1 MRLDDGAAI
10 VRISGN
16 VTCCVGFDFRR
27 EKFVIFLEFDKFA
40 FEFIKLVVWERVDL
54 GLIVDEERCLSC
66 FKKLQ
71 SSAYIRASTS
81 THRRSFEPIHP
92 FPPALPLFFVLLSW
106 GQHLSDLRQ
115 RPQHH
120 MDDSSVGYEELDTP
134 RKGNYTRFR
143 YSSTLSSATNHI
155 RNRQNH

>member
-1 MRLDDGAAI
+1 
-10 VRISGN
+10 
-16 VTCCVGFDFRR
+16 
-27 EKFVIFLEFDKFA
+27 
-40 FEFIKLVVWERVDL
+40 
-54 GLIVDEERCLSC
+54 
-66 FKKLQ
+66 
-71 SSAYIRASTS
+71 
-81 THRRSFEPIHP
+81 
-92 FPPALPLFFVLLSW
+92 
-106 GQHLSDLRQ
+106 LRQ